1 LVTGFANAAVLSR
14 AYLSKRK
21 FQREQQAMTG
31 SFDLV
36 GGRLID
42 GTGTEPKR
50 ASIIR
55 IENGRISAI
64 WDNFNRPGDV
74 KPADVIVDV
83 TGKTVMPGLI
93 DAHCH
98 LSYGEGRSM
107 EEVDVY
113 GGPEW
118 AAVRG
123 VWNAA
128 KVLQAGVTSVC
139 DPGSVWLA
147 SVATRDA
154 VNSGMFPGPRIMA
167 AGRHI
172 STEGGFADY
181 FPTWVGMP
189 PSAEGVLCSTREE
202 MVQEVRR
209 QVKNRV
215 DLIKVSGDSQAQDR
229 LHDAGP
235 CVSDEELSTIV
246 NTARRLGRKTTIHA
260 RYAETVLAAIRAKMD
275 WVLHASFLRRQD
287 LGFVRDSNI
296 PLCPTITFT
305 ANVVEWGKEAGVDP
319 GYIETKKRELDAM
332 ASIHRRAHEAGIP
345 MMMGSETGFAV
356 TPYGE
361 WHSRELELMVKFV
374 GLSSMEA
381 IVAATRTN
389 ATVFGWDK
397 DVGTLEPGRCADLLV
412 IDGDPLDDIA
422 VLSDP
427 QKIIAIYKDGVEV
440 QRPANTKR
448 RARLS
453 HERVYHVSSAWL
465 HRSGPEDIEATAVH

>member
-1 LVTGFANAAVLSR
+1 
-14 AYLSKRK
+14 
-21 FQREQQAMTG
+21 MTG
-31 SFDLV
+31 SLDLV

-42 GTGTEPKR
+42 GTGAKPRPAT
-50 ASIIR
+50 IR
-55 IENGRISAI
+55 IERNRIAAI
-64 WDNFNRPGDV
+64 WDNNDRPNDV
-74 KPADVIVDV
+74 TAADTTVDA
-83 TGKTVMPGLI
+83 TGKTIMPGLI

-118 AAVRG
+118 SAVRS

-128 KVLQAGVTSVC
+128 KVLNAGVTTVS

-147 SVATRDA
+147 SVAARDA

-189 PSAEGVLCSTREE
+189 PSAEGVLCSTIEE
-202 MVQEVRR
+202 MVKEVRL

-215 DLIKVSGDSQAQDR
+215 DFIKVSGDSQAQDR

-235 CVSDEELSTIV
+235 CVSDEELGAIV

-260 RYAETVLAAIRAKMD
+260 RYAETVLAAVRAKMD
-275 WVLHASFLRRQD
+275 WILHASYLRTQD
-287 LGFVRDSNI
+287 IGFVRDSRI

-305 ANVVEWGKEAGVDP
+305 ANVVEWGKDAGVDP
-319 GYIETKKRELDAM
+319 GYIETKKRELEAM
-332 ASIHRRAHEAGIP
+332 ASIHRRAHEAGVP
-345 MMMGSETGFAV
+345 MMVGSETGFAV

-361 WHSRELELMVKFV
+361 WHSRELELMVKLI
-374 GLSSMEA
+374 GLSPMEA
-381 IVAATRTN
+381 IVAATQTN
-389 ATVFGWDK
+389 ATALGWDQ
-397 DVGTLEPGRCADLLV
+397 DVGTLQADRFADLLV

-422 VLSDP
+422 ILSDP
-427 QKIIAIYKDGVEV
+427 RKIVAIYKGGVEV
-440 QRPANTKR
+440 PRPAEAR
-448 RARLS
+448 RRPRLS
-453 HERVYHVSSAWL
+453 HERVYHVSTAWL
-465 HRSGPEDIEATAVH
+465 HRNGPEDIEATVVH